1 MVMCFALLLHGFLSR
16 TVTARLYE
24 EMLKLFL
31 RGFARPVF
39 PPLESSG
46 PPAALFPELS
56 RGLTGNV
63 ADEITCR

>member
-1 MVMCFALLLHGFLSR
+1 MYFALLLHGFLSR

-31 RGFARPVF
+31 RGFAWPVF
-39 PPLESSG
+39 RLLETRG
-46 PPAALFPELS
+46 LPAALFPGPS
-56 RGLTGNV
+56 RWLTGNV